1 VWLLKTGGLSLPRVR
16 WNVRA
21 SILLLTTCR
30 SVRYENVSAVQ
41 SLGTGIIPL
50 KPDKGEYGC
59 LLIRPLLNRPSHP
72 VNRCSRGSCVRI
84 SGPRSAAPRRWREY
98 APSEPM
104 GPCSGTTKDF
114 PSGSQATRRSWLARW
129 LMRFGRTSVCRWP
142 VPIPPGRYLSRSGAL
157 RKRPIPSTTSITSV

>member
-1 VWLLKTGGLSLPRVR
+1 MVTKDRRPLSPARPLGCQG
-16 WNVRA
+16 A

-41 SLGTGIIPL
+41 SLATGIIPL

-104 GPCSGTTKDF
+104 GPCSGTTKRL
-114 PSGSQATRRSWLARW
+114 PVRQPGNPQELV
-129 LMRFGRTSVCRWP
+129 RTLVD
-142 VPIPPGRYLSRSGAL
+142 AL
-157 RKRPIPSTTSITSV
+157 RSDVSLQVAGSNPAR